1 MTGQRQ
7 VPLRHRDLPL
17 VAALPVYDRWCIHL
31 TGKFWMEGV
40 VDEWMVVEK
49 AGASD
54 TGPAVA

>member
-1 MTGQRQ
+1 M
-7 VPLRHRDLPL
+7 PLRHRDLPL